1 MFTMLVSIFTWLAF
15 LWIWFLSS
23 AAVGIYIFKNSK
35 KNKMNTVLWVI
46 IGLAFNVFGLC
57 AYFIARDKANKKHCP
72 VCGAKT
78 EEWDTFCT
86 QCDVRLETVR
96 PKMKTATKIFIG
108 ICAAVAAI
116 TAAEYLITAF
126 WR

>member
-1 MFTMLVSIFTWLAF
+1 MFTMLVSIFTWIAF

-35 KNKMNTVLWVI
+35 KHKMNTVLWVV
-46 IGLAFNVFGLC
+46 IGFVFNVFGLC
-57 AYFIARDKANKKHCP
+57 AYFIAREKTNKKHCP

-78 EEWDTFCT
+78 EEWDTFCS
-86 QCDVRLETVR
+86 QCDVKLETVR
-96 PKMKTATKIFIG
+96 PKMKSATKIFIS

-116 TAAEYLITAF
+116 TVIEYIITAF